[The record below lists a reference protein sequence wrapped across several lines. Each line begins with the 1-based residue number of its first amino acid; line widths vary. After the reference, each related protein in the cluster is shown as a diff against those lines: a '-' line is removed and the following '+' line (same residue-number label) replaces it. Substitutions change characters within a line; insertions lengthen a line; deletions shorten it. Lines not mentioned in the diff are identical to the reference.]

1 VAFAVLFVLVALTAG
16 EGSDPSQAASQLPD
30 LTIVLVM
37 EVADTA
43 GWVAL
48 QDEVLVTP
56 QPGPKPLIV
65 SVAATTGG
73 RRSIALAQPRFDVA
87 LIKGTGAFKVTVY
100 GKMGGNEAPGA
111 LGVFQY
117 ALIEEQAA
125 QSDSEV
131 GVMYGLS
138 TVAARVLE
146 MYVTRP

>member
-1 VAFAVLFVLVALTAG
+1 VVLVALFALVATVA
-16 EGSDPSQAASQLPD
+16 EGVDPLQATPQLPD

-37 EVADTA
+37 EVSDTA

-48 QDEVLVTP
+48 QDEVLLTP
-56 QPGPKPLIV
+56 QPGQKLLTV
-65 SVAATTGG
+65 SVAAATGG

-87 LIKGTGAFKVTVY
+87 LIKGTGTFKVTVY

-125 QSDSEV
+125 QTDSEV
-131 GVMYGLS
+131 GIAYGLS
-138 TVAARVLE
+138 TVTARILE